1 MQALALLCAHWR
13 SHPHRQGAFMPP
25 AGLRPLNK
33 IPFSPEDT
41 FCLPSACQVLREQGG
56 GGGRHVYPPH
66 SWGRLRAP
74 PGASADTPTQKHPGN
89 GLSPAPPALGA
100 SSTAAASGVLE
111 KPLRVPPSGPRWFK
125 GSWAVG
131 RGTLPSWPQISCDLG
146 GGGGLNMSSGSR
158 EAPMGLGHY
167 ALSR

>member
-1 MQALALLCAHWR
+1 
-13 SHPHRQGAFMPP
+13 MPP

-33 IPFSPEDT
+33 IPSSPEDT
-41 FCLPSACQVLREQGG
+41 LFLPSACQVLREQGG

-89 GLSPAPPALGA
+89 GLSPAPPALRA

-131 RGTLPSWPQISCDLG
+131 GGTLPSWPQISCDLG
-146 GGGGLNMSSGSR
+146 GGGRLNMSSGSR
-158 EAPMGLGHY
+158 EAPMGLGHS